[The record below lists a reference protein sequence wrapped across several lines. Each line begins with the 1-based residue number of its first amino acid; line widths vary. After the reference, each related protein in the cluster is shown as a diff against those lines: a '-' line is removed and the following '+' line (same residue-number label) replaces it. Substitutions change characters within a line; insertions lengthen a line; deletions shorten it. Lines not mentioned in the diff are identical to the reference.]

1 MHWRALVVA
10 SSTHLKDFGVLR
22 VKKIMLSTTPSERGS
37 ALSFERVSSIGLSA
51 RHLSGIR
58 FRSEGSYEEGMT
70 ELDTG
75 AGAHER
81 YIKLKPVEPQLSL
94 TSSRLTSPMASSSDI
109 VILTVGL
116 VLAAVYLFRDQL
128 FAASK
133 PKSVPVAAPKASAG
147 SGNPRDFVAK
157 MKEGK
162 KRIVIFYGSQTGTAE
177 EYAIRLAK
185 EAKTKFGLASLV
197 CDPEEYDFENLDQVP
212 EDCCVFF
219 VMATYG
225 EGEPTDNAV
234 TLCQNLSDESFELSN
249 GEHKLPAIKYVV
261 FGLGNKTYE
270 HYNLIAK
277 NVDRDMQKMGG
288 IRIGERGEGDDDKSM
303 EEDYLEWKD
312 GMWEAFAK
320 AMNVE
325 EGQGGDTPDFAVTEV
340 DEHPPEKVYLGELS
354 ARALTRSKGIH
365 DAKNPYPA
373 PIAVARELFE
383 EGTDRNCIHIEFN
396 TEGSGITYQHGDHV
410 GVWPSNAEFE
420 VQRLL
425 CALGLYDK
433 KDKVIN
439 IESLDP
445 ALAKVPF
452 PVPTTYITVLRHY
465 IDISA
470 VAGRQILGAI
480 SKFAPTP
487 EAEGFLQM
495 LNTNKEE
502 YANVVANG
510 CLKLGEVL
518 QLAAG
523 NDIST
528 APTIENTT
536 PWAIPFDIVVS
547 SIPRLQPRY
556 YSISSSPK
564 LHPNSIH
571 ATVVVLAYES
581 IPNDKVKTKWVH
593 GVGSNFLLNLK
604 FAARGEPI
612 PLAADKAH
620 PALALTPKYAI
631 EGPRGAYRQE
641 AIYKAPVHVRRSTF
655 RLPTNPKSPVIM
667 VGPGTG
673 VAPFRGF
680 VQERVAM
687 ARRTI
692 EKNGVEGLA
701 DWGNIRLYFGCRRSD
716 QDFLYKDEWTE
727 YAKELHGKFTMR
739 CAFSRQPPYQPD
751 GSKIYVQDLLW
762 EDHEQIADA
771 ILNGKGYVYVCGD
784 AKSMSKAVEETL
796 CRILGEAKG
805 GSAEVEGAAELKLLK
820 ERSRMLLDVWS

>member
-1 MHWRALVVA
+1 
-10 SSTHLKDFGVLR
+10 
-22 VKKIMLSTTPSERGS
+22 
-37 ALSFERVSSIGLSA
+37 
-51 RHLSGIR
+51 
-58 FRSEGSYEEGMT
+58 
-70 ELDTG
+70 
-75 AGAHER
+75 
-81 YIKLKPVEPQLSL
+81 
-94 TSSRLTSPMASSSDI
+94 MASNSDI
-109 VILTVGL
+109 IVLAVGL

-128 FAASK
+128 FASK
-133 PKSVPVAAPKASAG
+133 PKSTPVALPKTTIAG
-147 SGNPRDFVAK
+147 GGDPRDFVEK
-157 MKEGK
+157 MKAGK

-177 EYAIRLAK
+177 EYAIRIAK
-185 EAKTKFGLASLV
+185 EAKQKFGLASLV
-197 CDPEEYDFENLDQVP
+197 CDPEEYDFEKLDQIP

-219 VMATYG
+219 VVATYG

-234 TLCQNLSDESFELSN
+234 TLCQNLSDDSFEFSN
-249 GEHKLPAIKYVV
+249 GEHKLSGLKYVI

-277 NVDRDMQKMGG
+277 NVDRDLQKMGA

-312 GMWEAFAK
+312 GMWEAFAQ
-320 AMNVE
+320 AMSVE

-340 DEHPPEKVYLGELS
+340 EDHPPEKVYLGELS

-373 PIAVARELFE
+373 PITVARELFDQPSE
-383 EGTDRNCIHIEFN
+383 RNCVHMEFN

-410 GVWPSNAEFE
+410 GVWPSNAEKE
-420 VQRLL
+420 VFRLL
-425 CALGLYDK
+425 CALGLYEK
-433 KDKVIN
+433 RDKVIN

-470 VAGRQILGAI
+470 VAGRQILGVL
-480 SKFAPTP
+480 SKFAPNP
-487 EAEGFLQM
+487 EAEAFLKT
-495 LNTNKEE
+495 LNTNKDE
-502 YANVVANG
+502 YNSVVANG
-510 CLKLGEVL
+510 CLKLGEIL

-523 NDIST
+523 NDIT
-528 APTIENTT
+528 AEPSLETTT
-536 PWAIPFDIVVS
+536 PWAIPFDIVIS

-564 LHPNSIH
+564 LYPNSIH
-571 ATVVVLAYES
+571 VTVVVLAYQSVGSE
-581 IPNDKVKTKWVH
+581 KVNTRWVH
-593 GVGSNFLLNLK
+593 GVGSNFILNLK
-604 FAARGEPI
+604 FAAGSENVE
-612 PLAADKAH
+612 LLTDDVVLKH
-620 PALALTPKYAI
+620 NPALAKLPKYAI
-631 EGPRGAYRQE
+631 EGPRSAYKQDT
-641 AIYKAPVHVRRSTF
+641 IFKAPIHVRRSTF

-667 VGPGTG
+667 IGPGTG

-701 DWGNIRLYFGCRRSD
+701 DWGSIRLYFGCRRSD
-716 QDFLYKDEWTE
+716 QDYLYKDEWPE
-727 YAKELHGKFTMR
+727 YGKELHGKFTMR
-739 CAFSRQPPYQPD
+739 CAFSREVFRPD
-751 GSKIYVQDLLW
+751 GGKIYVQDLLW
-762 EDHEQIADA
+762 EDRDHVADS
-771 ILNGKGYVYVCGD
+771 ILNGKGYVYICGD

-805 GSAEVEGAAELKLLK
+805 GSAEVEGAAEVKLLK
-820 ERSRMLLDVWS
+820 ERSRMLSDVWS

>member
-1 MHWRALVVA
+1 
-10 SSTHLKDFGVLR
+10 
-22 VKKIMLSTTPSERGS
+22 
-37 ALSFERVSSIGLSA
+37 
-51 RHLSGIR
+51 
-58 FRSEGSYEEGMT
+58 
-70 ELDTG
+70 
-75 AGAHER
+75 
-81 YIKLKPVEPQLSL
+81 
-94 TSSRLTSPMASSSDI
+94 MASSSD
-109 VILTVGL
+109 VLILAVGL

-128 FAASK
+128 FSASK
-133 PKSVPVAAPKASAG
+133 PKSAPVAAPKGGAG

-162 KRIVIFYGSQTGTAE
+162 KRVVIFYGSQTGTAE

-185 EAKTKFGLASLV
+185 EAKSKFGLASLV
-197 CDPEEYDFENLDQVP
+197 CDPEEYDFETLDQIP

-234 TLCQNLSDESFELSN
+234 TLCQNLSDESFEFSN
-249 GEHKLPAIKYVV
+249 GEHKLPDLKYVV
-261 FGLGNKTYE
+261 FGLGNRTYE
-270 HYNLIAK
+270 HYNLISR
-277 NVDRDMQKMGG
+277 NVDRDLSKMGA

-312 GMWEAFAK
+312 AMWEAFAL
-320 AMNVE
+320 AMGVE
-325 EGQGGDTPDFAVTEV
+325 EGQGGDTPDFTVTEV
-340 DEHPPEKVYLGELS
+340 EDHPPEKVYLGELS

-373 PIAVARELFE
+373 PITVARELFQQSA
-383 EGTDRNCIHIEFN
+383 DRNCIHVEFN

-410 GVWPSNAEFE
+410 GVWPSNAENE

-425 CALGLYDK
+425 CALGLVEK

-465 IDISA
+465 IDVSA
-470 VAGRQILGAI
+470 VVGRQILGVM

-487 EAEGFLQM
+487 EAEAFLKN

-502 YANVVANG
+502 FATVVTNG

-518 QLAAG
+518 QLAVG
-523 NDIST
+523 NDL
-528 APTIENTT
+528 AVEPTPENTT
-536 PWAIPFDIVVS
+536 AWSIPFDIIVS

-564 LHPNSIH
+564 LYANSIH
-571 ATVVVLAYES
+571 ATVVVLAYETIES
-581 IPNDKVKTKWVH
+581 EKVKQRWVH

-604 FAARGEPI
+604 FAATGEN
-612 PLAADKAH
+612 AAVLSDKSHIQHA
-620 PALALTPKYAI
+620 AAALTPKYAI
-631 EGPRGAYRQE
+631 EGPRGAYKQD

-667 VGPGTG
+667 IGPGTG

-716 QDFLYKDEWTE
+716 QDFLYKEEWPE
-727 YAKELHGKFTMR
+727 YAGELHGKFTMR
-739 CAFSRQPPYQPD
+739 CAFSREPPYKPD

-762 EDHEQIADA
+762 EDHEEIADA
-771 ILNGKGYVYVCGD
+771 ILNGKGYVYICGD

-805 GSAEVEGAAELKLLK
+805 GTAEVEGAAEVKLLK
-820 ERSRMLLDVWS
+820 ERSRMLSDVWS